1 MQPGRRAAHSITL
14 TFLDF
19 RFNSFHKLR
28 RTKGPLIAVLA
39 AAHGDFAGLFF
50 SCAEDQHIWDLLQL
64 GKANLS
70 ADFVGTGASKCPD
83 IRSKR
88 GLKTDRKCGLSLN

>member
-1 MQPGRRAAHSITL
+1 MQPGRRAVHSITL

-19 RFNSFHKLR
+19 HLNSFHKLR
-28 RTKGPLIAVLA
+28 RTKGSLIAVFA

-70 ADFVGTGASKCPD
+70 TDFVRTFVDCRPD
-83 IRSKR
+83 LPIQKEP
-88 GLKTDRKCGLSLN
+88 